1 MHNPLMNSRGA
12 ILAELRSLI
21 TTNAATP
28 DLSTVLPGVR
38 LASSDTPNPLVT
50 EVSEP
55 VFALVAQG
63 QKRVILGD
71 SVFEY
76 GAGEYLVVPVTV
88 PIGGNVQRASTQAP
102 YLAFIMDLNPA
113 AIAALLLETA
123 GDTQRKAAPLDLAVS
138 WASDELLDA
147 IVRLLRLLDHPSD
160 IAVLRPMVEREILWR
175 LLAEDQGRIVR
186 QIGLADS
193 RLTQISRAIQSIRS
207 NYAAS
212 LSIEDLA
219 RECGMSTATFYRHF
233 RSVTSM
239 SPLQYQK
246 QIRLQSARAKL
257 IGNAVDI
264 AEVGFAVGYDSPSQ
278 FSREYS
284 RLFGTPPSRDA
295 AILRSQR
302 S

>member
-1 MHNPLMNSRGA
+1 MNSRGA